1 MRVNEMKDNS
11 LIMPSKEE
19 ILSWIKSICDM
30 GYRIPG
36 SEAGHKV
43 EDLLVQIL
51 KDFGIS
57 EVKKD
62 DLDVPLWEPEKWKL
76 IMELDKKKEE
86 IPSFFLV
93 YTEFTDSDGISG
105 ELIYVQT
112 GREIDFQKNEVK
124 GKIAVID
131 FRNPPLPI
139 DPLMRLALYIHD
151 PEDTVP
157 EKTHS
162 ATFRYV
168 NWEAFYR
175 AYENGAIGV
184 IGIPKDHPGGIKEY
198 FFPAD
203 HIASDPRPI
212 PGLYIGREDGKK
224 LKKLLR
230 ENKDKKITAKLV
242 QTGKKSQGITSN
254 IIGVIPGKSDDII
267 LISSHHDAPFD
278 NAVQDAS
285 GSGIVLAL
293 AKYFAQFPQ
302 GTFNKTLLFLFTAG
316 HFYEEIG
323 GKVFVEK
330 YRKDLIPKIFTSIHI
345 EHIAN
350 EYVEKDGKI
359 VFTGYPEPRAI
370 FVSDYPLLIS
380 FVKNAVIKHDLQ
392 RSLILPTDNPLGV
405 ATDGKP
411 FDEVE
416 LPVISLASAPFYIY
430 NPIDTMEKLA
440 VDVFEPMTNAFID
453 IIQSLDKLSR
463 KELGL
468 K

>member
-1 MRVNEMKDNS
+1 MKE
-11 LIMPSKEE
+11 IQPIIPSKQE
-19 ILSWIKSICDM
+19 ILSWIETICGM
-30 GYRIPG
+30 GYRRPG
-36 SEAGHKV
+36 SEADHKV
-43 EDLLVQIL
+43 EDFLIQIL
-51 KDFGIS
+51 KEFGVS

-62 DLDVPLWEPEKWKL
+62 DLEVPLWEPENWKL
-76 IMELDKKKEE
+76 LIEFNEKKEE

-93 YTEFTDSDGISG
+93 YTEFTGSDGISG
-105 ELIYVQT
+105 ELTYVQT
-112 GREIDFQKNEVK
+112 GREVDFQKNDVK
-124 GKIAVID
+124 GKIVVID

-139 DPLMRLALYIHD
+139 DPLVRLALYLHD
-151 PEDTVP
+151 PEDTIP
-157 EKTHS
+157 EKSHS

-203 HIASDPRPI
+203 HTASDPRPI

-230 ENKDKKITAKLV
+230 ENKGKSIKVTII
-242 QTGKKSQGITSN
+242 QTGKESMGTTSN
-254 IIGVIPGKSDDII
+254 IMGFIPGKSDDII
-267 LISSHHDAPFD
+267 LISSHHDAPFN

-330 YRKDLIPKIFTSIHI
+330 YLKDLIPKIFTSIHI
-345 EHIAN
+345 EHIAK
-350 EYVEKDGKI
+350 EYVEKDGEI
-359 VFTGYPEPRAI
+359 VYTGYPEPRAI
-370 FVSDYPLLIS
+370 FVADYPPLIS

-411 FDEVE
+411 FDEVQV
-416 LPVISLASAPFYIY
+416 PVISLASAPFYIY
-430 NPIDTMEKLA
+430 NPIDTIDKLA
-440 VDVFEPMTNAFID
+440 VDIFEPMTNAFID
-453 IIQSLDKLSR
+453 IIHSLDKLSR